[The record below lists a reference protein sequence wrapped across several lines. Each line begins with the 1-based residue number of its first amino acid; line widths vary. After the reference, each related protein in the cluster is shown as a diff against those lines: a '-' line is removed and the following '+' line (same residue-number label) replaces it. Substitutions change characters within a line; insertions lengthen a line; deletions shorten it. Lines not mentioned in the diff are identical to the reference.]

1 MLTDG
6 ETSLDGIVL
15 WLDAAECYAQCYLGT
30 LKDWLFREVVCGI
43 CCFIYFFLPISAAWS
58 CFDPG
63 EAELVVEF
71 QIFRVL
77 AGEGFLMTNSSL
89 NILLKHHGVCHHSC
103 SGVPLVRHYSFS
115 DLVCTAEVVLQVP
128 AAEAEVLLIRCAS
141 WIVFFFPC
149 FPEWLQYQEIPC
161 KNECWHSLQTPCGS
175 TKGAMV
181 EASNTLF
188 LFHLCLCPSFKR
200 ITHIFA
206 LTALEIWEQ
215 KQQHETNAML

>member
-1 MLTDG
+1 M
-6 ETSLDGIVL
+6 
-15 WLDAAECYAQCYLGT
+15 GT

-77 AGEGFLMTNSSL
+77 AGEGFLVTNSSL

-141 WIVFFFPC
+141 
-149 FPEWLQYQEIPC
+149 
-161 KNECWHSLQTPCGS
+161 
-175 TKGAMV
+175 
-181 EASNTLF
+181 
-188 LFHLCLCPSFKR
+188 
-200 ITHIFA
+200 
-206 LTALEIWEQ
+206 
-215 KQQHETNAML
+215 